1 MAGHEVSD
9 FLYKDFRKR
18 NLLICLTLTTTVILS
33 LAILLGL
40 HTSAMVTLLIV
51 IPNALIL
58 SLVWGGY
65 VTRKKENWIPYIAIV
80 GIFIT
85 SIITVLQGG
94 GGPLG
99 AVSAFFVLS
108 VGIMY
113 NDFKVVMT
121 GLVAA
126 LVVILIKYTAFHD
139 PAGEGSNIAVLLY
152 FFAVTAWVL
161 LAQSSLGRKMLDNSA
176 RMNKET
182 TELLAREL
190 ERENVTSEATRTI
203 AVSIGEIRGNSQDNY
218 HAFQEMATAF
228 QEMASGAAAQTE
240 TIGGISDHIV
250 TSNGYI
256 RRMTTALDDLVETV
270 SETKAASGEGAAVI
284 GQLMGTI
291 DRFHMNMNAMKE
303 DIGALI
309 GNIHL
314 IAELTA
320 SIREIAEQTSLLS
333 LNASIEAARAGE
345 QGRGFEVVAHE
356 IRKLADL
363 TNESAKRITDNVG
376 QATRQADLS
385 QVRLEENV
393 KDMEQ
398 SLALVKQTEGA
409 FMSINANVEDL
420 AQGAVDMT
428 DVAGSVQEKT
438 NEIEQAVN
446 DFVTVVEQSSA
457 TLQELLATVDTLT
470 SQNLP
475 MVRRIEET
483 DQAVK
488 QLVDMKLQAKS

>member
-1 MAGHEVSD
+1 MTGQDVND
-9 FLYKDFRKR
+9 FLYKDLRKR
-18 NLLICLTLTTTVILS
+18 NLLICSTLTTTVILS

-40 HTSAMVTLLIV
+40 HTSAKIITLIV
-51 IPNALIL
+51 IPNLLIL
-58 SLVWGGY
+58 LLVWGGH
-65 VTRKKENWIPYIAIV
+65 VTRKKEHWIPYISIV

-85 SIITVLQGG
+85 AMITVFQGG

-113 NDFKVVMT
+113 HDFKVTMT

-126 LVVILIKYTAFHD
+126 LVVILVKYTVFHE
-139 PAGEGSNIAVLLY
+139 PAGEGSNIAVLMY
-152 FFAVTAWVL
+152 FFIVTAWVL
-161 LAQSSLGRKMLDNSA
+161 LAQSSLGRKMHAHSA
-176 RMNKET
+176 SMFKET
-182 TELLAREL
+182 SELLAREL
-190 ERENVTSEATRTI
+190 EREKVTSEATQTI
-203 AVSIGEIRGNSQDNY
+203 AASIGEIRGNSQDNY
-218 HAFQEMATAF
+218 QAFQEMATAF
-228 QEMASGAAAQTE
+228 QEMASGAAVQTE
-240 TIGGISDHIV
+240 TIGGISENIV

-256 RRMTTALDDLVETV
+256 NRMTTALGELVETV
-270 SETKAASGEGAAVI
+270 SETKTASDEGAAVI
-284 GQLMGTI
+284 GQLTGTI
-291 DRFHMNMNAMKE
+291 DRFHTNMNGMKE

-320 SIREIAEQTSLLS
+320 SIREIAEQTGLLS

-345 QGRGFEVVAHE
+345 QGRGFEVVANE

-363 TNESAKRITDNVG
+363 TNESAKQITDNVG

-393 KDMEQ
+393 NDMEQ
-398 SLALVKQTEGA
+398 SLALVRKTEGA

-420 AQGAVDMT
+420 AQGAADISS
-428 DVAGSVQEKT
+428 VASSVHEKT
-438 NEIEQAVN
+438 DEIEQAVN
-446 DFVTVVEQSSA
+446 DFVAVVEQSSA

-488 QLVDMKLQAKS
+488 QLVAMKSQA